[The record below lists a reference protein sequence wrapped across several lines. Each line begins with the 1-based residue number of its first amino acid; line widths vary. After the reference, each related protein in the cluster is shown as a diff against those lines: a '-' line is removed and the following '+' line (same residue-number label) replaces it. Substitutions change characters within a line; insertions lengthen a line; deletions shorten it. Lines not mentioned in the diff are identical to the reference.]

1 MKNYKLREGE
11 NSRKPS
17 VKRDIIEIRVPVLIL
32 CLALAFLVW
41 LYIVSIS
48 KIDPTDPLETL
59 PDTGEETASASAG
72 PLESLETAL
81 GYALAPACADGGT
94 LL

>member
-11 NSRKPS
+11 NARKPS

-59 PDTGEETASASAG
+59 PDTGEETASASAE
-72 PLESLETAL
+72 PLERPEATLSYTP
-81 GYALAPACADGGT
+81 APACRDGGAI
-94 LL
+94 L

>member
-17 VKRDIIEIRVPVLIL
+17 VKRNLIEIRVPVLLL

-59 PDTGEETASASAG
+59 PETGEGAASAWAE
-72 PLESLETAL
+72 PCETNL
-81 GYALAPACADGGT
+81 LATPSPVCADGGS

>member
-11 NSRKPS
+11 SIRKPT
-17 VKRDIIEIRVPVLIL
+17 VKRDRIEIRVPMLLL

-48 KIDPTDPLETL
+48 EIDPTDPLETL
-59 PDTGEETASASAG
+59 PSTGDEA
-72 PLESLETAL
+72 
-81 GYALAPACADGGT
+81 ADGADLVPDPLGELFIPDGS
-94 LL
+94 LLV

>member
-17 VKRDIIEIRVPVLIL
+17 VKRDLIEIRVPVLLL

-59 PDTGEETASASAG
+59 PETGEETAF
-72 PLESLETAL
+72 
-81 GYALAPACADGGT
+81 ALAEPRDADPLYTVSPVCAGGRS

>member
-1 MKNYKLREGE
+1 MKNYKLRDSE

-17 VKRDIIEIRVPVLIL
+17 VKRTLIEIRVPVLLL

-48 KIDPTDPLETL
+48 KIDPTAPLETL
-59 PDTGEETASASAG
+59 PDTGEETASARVWEGASCHLTI
-72 PLESLETAL
+72 PAL
-81 GYALAPACADGGT
+81 SDGGGI
-94 LL
+94 L

>member
-17 VKRDIIEIRVPVLIL
+17 VKRDIIEIRVPVLLL

-59 PDTGEETASASAG
+59 PDTGEETASAWVQPNDTTSCDLLI
-72 PLESLETAL
+72 PV
-81 GYALAPACADGGT
+81 CADGDA